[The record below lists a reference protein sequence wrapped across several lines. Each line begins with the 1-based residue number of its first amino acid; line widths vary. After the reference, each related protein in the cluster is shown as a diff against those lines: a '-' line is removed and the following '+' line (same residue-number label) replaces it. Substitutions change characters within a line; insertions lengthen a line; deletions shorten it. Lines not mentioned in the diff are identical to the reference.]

1 MSNVQAALIIG
12 VSAVVTAL
20 IRFLPFVIFSGKRS
34 VPKIVLYLGSVLPY
48 AIIGMLCV
56 YCLKSTTFDAPGNF
70 LPQII
75 AGAIVVGTYVWK
87 RNTLISIVSGTLCY
101 MILIQLVF
109 TA

>member
-1 MSNVQAALIIG
+1 MTNTQVALTIAT
-12 VSAVVTAL
+12 SAIVTAL
-20 IRFLPFVIFSGKRS
+20 IRFLPFLIFSGRRG
-34 VPKIVLYLGSVLPY
+34 VPRIILYLGKVLPY

-56 YCLKSTTFDAPGNF
+56 YCLKSTTFDTARGF

-87 RNTLISIVSGTLCY
+87 RNTLLSIVSGTLCY
-101 MILIQLVF
+101 MALIQLVF